1 MGSRSRKSGRKG
13 GSKGR
18 VRQAAALAALS
29 AGHRTLIC
37 YDIADPRRLGR
48 VHRVIAKRAIQV
60 QYSVYLFTG
69 GDEELDDL
77 LDQIQDIIAPARDDI
92 RIYPVP
98 RRLDLVMLGRRPIGA
113 GIYLS
118 GPGVVGFFDER

>member
-1 MGSRSRKSGRKG
+1 MDSRSRKSGRKG
-13 GSKGR
+13 GSERPAG
-18 VRQAAALAALS
+18 QAAALAALS

-37 YDIADPRRLGR
+37 YDISDPRRLAR

-77 LDQIQDIIAPARDDI
+77 LDQFQAIMAPARDDI
-92 RIYPVP
+92 RVYPVP

-113 GIYLS
+113 GIYLT
-118 GPGVVGFFDER
+118 GPGVVGFFDEE